1 MSKSADKILK
11 TAENLFN
18 KHSFVAVG
26 VDLIRDE
33 SGCSKTTMYTY
44 FKNKQHL
51 VYEVLKKRDQRFR
64 SSLVE
69 ATANKNGMDALD
81 AIYDWHIQWFQ
92 SDYFKGCLFV
102 RAVGESS
109 PAENEIHQLSQNHKT
124 WLYDFIYAKAK
135 KLEQAKEITE
145 LFHTQIEGLISRFMV
160 EKFNKD
166 VAMKQKKMIFQLINF
181 LQINT
186 EQIP

>member
-102 RAVGESS
+102 RVVGESS

-145 LFHTQIEGLISRFMV
+145 LFYTQIEGLTSRFMV